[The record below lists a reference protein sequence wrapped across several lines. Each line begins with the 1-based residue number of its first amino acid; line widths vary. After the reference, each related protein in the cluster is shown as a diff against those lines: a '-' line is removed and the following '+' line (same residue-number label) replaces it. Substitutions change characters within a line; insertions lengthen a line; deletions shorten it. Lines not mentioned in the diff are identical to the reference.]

1 MRLPS
6 IDEIDRELARRDLA
20 QFVRQAW
27 ASIEGGTPLV
37 WNWHLD
43 IFCRE
48 LMAWIKGESDRP
60 NLCINVPP
68 GSMKST
74 VVSVCLPAW
83 IWLWWPEWT
92 GLFVSGAGDVS
103 IRDSMKCRQL
113 VTSEWYAG
121 FNLPWAL
128 ASDQD
133 AKGWFKNTKGGERQ
147 ATTIGSRA
155 TGKRVHHVIF
165 DDANDTKE
173 VSPLKLDAVWD
184 AYRLTFQNRL
194 KDMTAGG
201 RCNIQQ
207 RTHMMDL
214 TGHLMDEDA
223 DAWSRIVIR
232 EEWEE
237 GDPDAHPDD
246 PRTIPGELFFPAR
259 FPPRVIESEK
269 RILGAVGYAGQHQQ
283 RPIPKEGAIFKPTQ
297 IEVIEV
303 APAGMTLCRGWD
315 QAASA
320 GRGDYTVGAL
330 LGRTQAG
337 EFVIVDVARKQTDAP
352 RTMLKQVAQLDGP
365 GICIS
370 WPQDPGAAGKDQAR
384 SIVQDLA
391 GWNIKTSPETGAKE
405 TRWEPFAAQV
415 NGGNVKMIRASWN
428 RALIEEMEVAPNG
441 SHDDQLD
448 ALARAF
454 SQIGIS
460 LDAWG
465 DYIREMANASE
476 SL

>member
-1 MRLPS
+1 MSWP
-6 IDEIDRELARRDLA
+6 A
-20 QFVRQAW
+20 
-27 ASIEGGTPLV
+27 IEGGTPLV

-48 LMAWIKGESDRP
+48 LMAWIRGQSERP

-121 FNLPWAL
+121 FRLPWKL

-133 AKGWFKNTKGGERQ
+133 AKGWFKNTAGGERQ
-147 ATTIGSRA
+147 ATTIGSRG

-173 VSPLKLDAVWD
+173 VSPAKLDAVWD
-184 AYRLTFQNRL
+184 SYRLTFQNRL
-194 KDMTAGG
+194 KDMTKGG

-207 RTHMMDL
+207 RTHMQDL
-214 TGHLMDEDA
+214 TGHLMEEDGPQ
-223 DAWSRIVIR
+223 WSRIVIR

-237 GDPDAHPDD
+237 NDPDAHPDD
-246 PRTIPGELFFPAR
+246 PRTEPGELFFLAR
-259 FPPRVIESEK
+259 FPPAVVESEK

-283 RPIPKEGAIFKPTQ
+283 RPIPKEGAIFRVDR
-297 IEVIEV
+297 IEIIEV
-303 APAGMTLCRGWD
+303 APVCAKVCRGWD
-315 QAASA
+315 QAASR
-320 GRGDYTVGAL
+320 GRGDYTAGGL
-330 LGRTQAG
+330 LGREKDG
-337 EFVIVDVARKQTDAP
+337 GFVILDMARKQTDEP
-352 RTMLKQVAQLDGP
+352 RSLLKSVAMQDGRD
-365 GICIS
+365 IMIS

-384 SIVQDLA
+384 SIVADMA
-391 GWNIKTSPETGAKE
+391 GWIIKTSPETGAKE

-415 NGGNVKMIRASWN
+415 NGGNVKMVRGPWN
-428 RALIEEMEVAPNG
+428 RALLEEMETAPNG
-441 SHDDQLD
+441 AHDDQLD

-454 SQIGIS
+454 AEVGIEPEP
-460 LDAWG
+460 G
-465 DYIREMANASE
+465 FHFF
-476 SL
+476 